1 MEYFNE
7 IKKWDDLHCEK
18 HVMNLVNNI
27 TELLEN
33 RGISELYYIDIGA
46 NVGKVYDLLKERNN
60 LKKVWMYE
68 ASPMLFNYL
77 KIKYEKDDNVVLS
90 HGAISNTEGT
100 VPFDETSM
108 LYQIKNNVEEF
119 NFGLSKIGN
128 SPNQLEINSNKISNL
143 IGNNEE
149 IFNNVSFIKI
159 DTENVDFF
167 ILDDLISV
175 VEKFKTKPIIEFEVN
190 YKSSAITNEMAQDIL
205 DKYVLV
211 GYKPLRLEDCWG
223 DGILI
228 PN

>member
-1 MEYFNE
+1 
-7 IKKWDDLHCEK
+7 
-18 HVMNLVNNI
+18 
-27 TELLEN
+27 
-33 RGISELYYIDIGA
+33 
-46 NVGKVYDLLKERNN
+46 
-60 LKKVWMYE
+60 
-68 ASPMLFNYL
+68 
-77 KIKYEKDDNVVLS
+77 
-90 HGAISNTEGT
+90 
-100 VPFDETSM
+100 M

-190 YKSSAITNEMAQDIL
+190 YKSSTITNEMAQDIL
-205 DKYVLV
+205 NKYVLV